1 MMKWREWLMLHLFL
15 NIENS
20 SLIVCFFFG
29 NSELLIQK
37 MGSSE
42 GDDVNAKEDDSMHTA
57 KKSLSRQLS
66 VGQKKMATL
75 PTSSVLQYLTDDSE
89 EWPVLQCQNI
99 FILPGVPLFFDKKIQ
114 QLAAHLCSS
123 TYSDEENVGLSM
135 DHTSQTERVSSTAP
149 PRSDTYRI
157 VLSLPEDEIVAALNA
172 SVVAHPHVSFGSYP
186 IVDDP
191 ELKTIITLEGRF
203 YNGGYNKESERL
215 LGKSLPDESNGSD
228 RIKSMFFSKE
238 AMDKNVELALNDM
251 KSRLPKEG
259 ILFIDTCDDLRIK
272 E

>member
-1 MMKWREWLMLHLFL
+1 M
-15 NIENS
+15 
-20 SLIVCFFFG
+20 FFFVCTSYILIG
-29 NSELLIQK
+29 VHLCALFGDSELLIQK
-37 MGSSE
+37 MGSSDANDTKEEE
-42 GDDVNAKEDDSMHTA
+42 GKHTA
-57 KKSLSRQLS
+57 KKSLARQLS

-75 PTSSVLQYLTDDSE
+75 PTSSVLQYLTDDTE

-114 QLAAHLCSS
+114 QLAAHLCST
-123 TYSDEENVGLSM
+123 TYSTDEDNIGLNVDQSA
-135 DHTSQTERVSSTAP
+135 QTEAAISSTTP

-172 SVVAHPHVSFGSYP
+172 SVVSHPHVSFGSYP

-215 LGKSLPDESNGSD
+215 LGKSLPNESSGSD

-272 E
+272 

>member
-1 MMKWREWLMLHLFL
+1 MMKWREWLMLHLFR
-15 NIENS
+15 NGENS
-20 SLIVCFFFG
+20 SLIVCSFFG

-42 GDDVNAKEDDSMHTA
+42 GDDANDTKEEGTHTA

-123 TYSDEENVGLSM
+123 TYSDEDNVGLSM
-135 DHTSQTERVSSTAP
+135 DHTSQSERVSSTTP

-215 LGKSLPDESNGSD
+215 LGKSLPDESSGSD

-272 E
+272 